1 MALIKQASVPT
12 TLISVRVP
20 TQVKAELATLRK
32 AAEKN
37 GFDFTATL
45 AAMFEGNL
53 KTIRSELDALDKK
66 SANHA
71 NGAAAKE
78 G

>member
-1 MALIKQASVPT
+1 MALLKQTYIPT
-12 TLISVRVP
+12 TLVSVRVP
-20 TQVKAELATLRK
+20 ISVKAELATLRK

-53 KTIRSELDALDKK
+53 KTIRSELDALDRKPA
-66 SANHA
+66 SHA
-71 NGAAAKE
+71 NGAVVKE